1 MIRRPPRSTQSR
13 SSAASDVYKRQ
24 LLSTFTR
31 RCFIEFDVRV
41 ARDTGNRHCRYQLCM
56 ETLCPESNRRRN
68 ALIINDHRVDDT
80 CHYCQLLAS
89 EIGDNRDPSSHEQFV
104 GSATNTDDIYSL
116 GSCGNCIVFKLICS
130 VANNFAKNGIMSM
143 YTDVDMVLLQRAEIC
158 LGHYHLRYA
167 EQDVRKVRAD
177 VLSSH
182 ITERAFDAP
191 KNQWH
196 GICITAHMGPVHDFG
211 NSPVNVCRNDVIS
224 LKQFEPLCRKHNFE
238 PVSYTHL
245 TLPTI
250 YSV

>member
-1 MIRRPPRSTQSR
+1 MCIRDSIH
-13 SSAASDVYKRQ
+13 D

-80 CHYCQLLAS
+80 CHYCQFLAS

-116 GSCGNCIVFKLICS
+116 GSCANCIVFKLICS

-158 LGHYHLRYA
+158 LGHYICGTPN
-167 EQDVRKVRAD
+167 KT
-177 VLSSH
+177 S
-182 ITERAFDAP
+182 ERLELMF
-191 KNQWH
+191 
-196 GICITAHMGPVHDFG
+196 
-211 NSPVNVCRNDVIS
+211 SPVTSPSEHLMPPKINGTGSASQPIWVRCMTSVIPLSMFVATTSFRSRSSSRFAGSMILSQVHASS
-224 LKQFEPLCRKHNFE
+224 L
-238 PVSYTHL
+238 S
-245 TLPTI
+245 
-250 YSV
+250 